1 MKGLSKM
8 KPAVR
13 YIAIFVAVLLFA
25 LRPGAKAQPIV
36 AHGYEFTFG
45 TDSTRWIDIDGVGTF
60 ENRYSYPQTVQ
71 LPFDFTMYNRTFSTI
86 SVYYNGDVLFGSMLD
101 QVSSDYVLFPYH
113 RDVYA
118 ICGFGADGVCF
129 SYGRWCS
136 PPDSAGNRVFVLQFR
151 MMNSPR
157 NIIFSTDSLLWQV
170 QMYEADN
177 SVTLV
182 YKKTDATIPQYIIGR
197 TGLQFGY
204 NRYVLVSPTHTPLY
218 NTVWTS
224 VQDYIAYMGWPGNN
238 RYYRFVPTDT
248 LCAPPAVEG
257 VSSSWQTPGTVQ
269 LRWHACN
276 RNMSY
281 QVEYGPEGFVPGSG
295 TTLAT
300 TDTSV
305 TLSGLVAGQSYDA
318 YVSADCSFTHSSS
331 PVKVQFQPPC
341 PPSQDN
347 QIAFH
352 DLYAAG
358 VTCYTGYTS
367 YPSWTVG
374 IVDSGPLSACSRHTV
389 HSNPL
394 ERDPWTGGRLYTIPD
409 GHCVSVRLGNWRI
422 GAEQESIAYTLHID
436 TNDFDLLVLRY
447 ALVEENPNHGL
458 QNNPQFEFDITDLHG
473 RRVGQC
479 YHGLFVS
486 GDLSGWQ
493 QGMDDV
499 LWRDWEAVGV
509 DLTPL
514 HGQTIRVTLSNRDC
528 AQTGHFG
535 YGYFTL
541 ESAHK
546 HFRSITCGEA
556 EENTFRAPE
565 GFSYRWYNANDTS
578 TTLSTADSL
587 HVNDT
592 GSFCC
597 HVTYQLS
604 SQQCGFVMSTYM
616 GPRYPVAAFSHESTD
631 SCVTLVRFLNHSF
644 IARDSSHTSRTS
656 YPCEQYLWDFGDGTT
671 SNEINPVHQFTADT
685 LQTVT
690 LYAMLA
696 DGACV
701 DSVSDTFYFDLPR
714 DTVFDTIC
722 AGQTYFFHGERIG
735 QPGRWTY
742 LDSCSGHVLYLHHW
756 PKYDIQIYDTI
767 TIGETYIFD
776 GKTFS
781 RPVLYTVQ
789 HTSVNGC
796 DSVVTL
802 HLSSREERSH
812 TVCETALPFMWEG
825 CTFAAAGTDTM
836 HVVSQAGTD
845 SIVILHLSVR
855 RQPVLQVTPEPICTE
870 RQGYLLPLCDT
881 LCYTVASAPHDS
893 LLPPAAMQGGTEF
906 DTLLL
911 QPATT
916 TEYWFTA
923 DYCDSVSCP
932 VTDTFLLEPIR
943 PVQARVAVEPS
954 YLTETV
960 RDLTAVDLSLNNTE
974 RQWFVNSVLLA
985 DSDSVLHYRAGEVWD
1000 SVRIM
1005 LVANNDFCT
1014 DTAWIAVPVRIQ
1026 NLWFPNVFTPDEPA
1040 NNLFR
1045 GYGTHV
1051 KDYELSVYTRWGDC
1065 IFRTKDINEGWDGT
1079 YFGVRSP
1086 VSAYLYVCN
1095 YSTMEGE
1102 PRTVYGT
1109 ITLLR

>member
-36 AHGYEFTFG
+36 AHGYEFTYG
-45 TDSTRWIDIDGVGTF
+45 IDSTVWIDLTGLALPEWGGAYPMTF
-60 ENRYSYPQTVQ
+60 Q
-71 LPFDFTMYNRTFSTI
+71 LPFDFTFYNRTLSYITI
-86 SVYYNGDVLFGSMLD
+86 NNNGTVLFGS
-101 QVSSDYVLFPYH
+101 SSHIGVEDTLPSNS
-113 RDVYA
+113 DVTG
-118 ICGFGADGVCF
+118 ICGLGTTSICDGI
-129 SYGRWCS
+129 SRWCS
-136 PPDSAGNRVFVLQFR
+136 PPDSAGYRTYVLQFH
-151 MMNSPR
+151 MLIYSNE
-157 NIIFSTDSLLWQV
+157 FSWQI
-170 QMYEADN
+170 QLSEEDN

-182 YKKTDATIPQYIIGR
+182 YRDISSNFIISGSVA
-197 TGLQFGY
+197 LQFG
-204 NRYVLVSPTHTPLY
+204 RGVFIAVSPEYTPLWG
-218 NTVWTS
+218 TVWTTI
-224 VQDYIAYMGWPGNN
+224 QDNISYVGWPGNN
-238 RYYRFVPTDT
+238 RYYRFVPVDT
-248 LCAPPAVEG
+248 VCPPPAVEG
-257 VSSSWQTPGTVQ
+257 VDGSWQTPGEVL
-269 LRWHACN
+269 LRWHRCD
-276 RNMSY
+276 RY
-281 QVEYGPEGFVPGSG
+281 GTFTVEYGTAGFTPGTG
-295 TTLAT
+295 TVMT
-300 TDTSV
+300 TVDTSMLL
-305 TLSGLVAGQSYDA
+305 TGLVSNQDYEA
-318 YVSADCSFTHSSS
+318 YVTAACSDSQSSS
-331 PVKVQFQPPC
+331 ASTGIFRSPC
-341 PPSQDN
+341 TPSPDN
-347 QIAFH
+347 QIPFY
-352 DLYAAG
+352 DLQAEG
-358 VTCYTGYTS
+358 VTCYTGRTQF
-367 YPSWTVG
+367 PSVHIG
-374 IVDSGPLSACSRHTV
+374 IVDSGSLSSFSRHTT
-389 HSNPL
+389 HSIPS
-394 ERDPWTGGRLYTIPD
+394 ERDPRTNYQLYTIPD
-409 GHCVSVRLGNWRI
+409 GHCVSVRLGNWRT
-422 GAEQESIAYTLHID
+422 GAEQEAITYTLHVD
-436 TNDFDLLVLRY
+436 TNDYDLLVLRY
-447 ALVEENPNHGL
+447 ALVEENPNHGV
-458 QNNPQFEFDITDLHG
+458 QNNPQFEFDITDTLGH
-473 RRVGQC
+473 RISDC

-486 GDLSGWQ
+486 GDFSGWQ
-493 QGMDDV
+493 QGIDDV

-528 AQTGHFG
+528 ALRGHFG
-535 YGYFTL
+535 YGYFTI

-546 HFRSITCGEA
+546 HFRSTSCGEVA
-556 EENTFRAPE
+556 ENTFRAPE
-565 GFSYRWYNANDTS
+565 GFSYRWYSAADITA
-578 TTLSTADSL
+578 TLSTADSL
-587 HVNDT
+587 HVTDT
-592 GSFCC
+592 GVYYCRVS
-597 HVTYQLS
+597 HQLS
-604 SQQCGFVMSTYM
+604 GQQCSFVMSTYM
-616 GPRYPVAAFSHESTD
+616 GPRYPFAAFTREDID
-631 SCVTLVRFLNHSF
+631 SCGTMVRFLNHSV
-644 IARDSSHTSRTS
+644 IARDSNRTSLTS

-671 SNEINPVHQFTADT
+671 STEPNPVHQFTTDI
-685 LQTVT
+685 LHTVT

-701 DSVSDTFYFDLPR
+701 DSVSDTFYLNLLNLPR
-714 DTVFDTIC
+714 DTIFDTVC
-722 AGQTYFFHGERIG
+722 AGQTYFFHGERIR
-735 QPGRWTY
+735 QPGRWSY

-767 TIGETYIFD
+767 TIGETYTFN

-802 HLSSREERSH
+802 HLSSREERSR

-825 CTFAAAGTDTM
+825 RTFASAGTDTM
-836 HVVSQAGTD
+836 HVMSQAGTD

-855 RQPVLQVTPEPICTE
+855 RQPVLQVTLEPICTD

-881 LCYTVASAPHDS
+881 LCYTVASAPPDS

-923 DYCDSVSCP
+923 DYCDTLSCP

-985 DSDSVLHYRAGEVWD
+985 DSDSVLHYRAGEEWD

-1014 DTAWIAVPVRIQ
+1014 DTAWIAVPSRIQ
-1026 NLWFPNVFTPDEPA
+1026 NLWFPNVFTPDEPT

-1079 YFGVRSP
+1079 CHGVRSP
-1086 VSAYLYVCN
+1086 ASAYPYVCR
-1095 YSTMEGE
+1095 YTTLEGE
-1102 PRTVYGT
+1102 PRRVYGT
-1109 ITLLR
+1109 VTLLR

>member
-224 VQDYIAYMGWPGNN
+224 VQDYIAYIGWPGNN

-300 TDTSV
+300 PDTSV

-631 SCVTLVRFLNHSF
+631 SCGTLVRFLNHSF

-722 AGQTYFFHGERIG
+722 AGRHYYFLGEDITR
-735 QPGRWTY
+735 PGCY
-742 LDSCSGHVLYLHHW
+742 SFLDGCGSHVLFLHHW
-756 PKYDIQIYDTI
+756 PRYELFVFDTI
-767 TIGETYIFD
+767 DVGETYSFNGMD
-776 GKTFS
+776 FNCPAVNKWVYQT
-781 RPVLYTVQ
+781 
-789 HTSVNGC
+789 VNGC
-796 DSVVTL
+796 DSTVSL
-802 HLSSREERSH
+802 HLCSREERYL
-812 TVCETALPFMWEG
+812 TVCENLLPYTWEG
-825 CTFAAAGTDTM
+825 RTFVSAGSDTV
-836 HVVSQAGTD
+836 HLVPKAGTD
-845 SIVILHLSVR
+845 SIIILHLAVRPRPVCTLDAEPWCNDSV
-855 RQPVLQVTPEPICTE
+855 
-870 RQGYLLPLCDT
+870 GYALPLSDT
-881 LCYTVASAPHDS
+881 LCYTVYSFPHDS
-893 LLPPAAMQGGTEF
+893 TLPPMPLQGGTAG
-906 DTLLL
+906 DTLRLHPSTATVYRFKIDYCDTFSCPLEDSLLL
-911 QPATT
+911 QPIPIVEAQLTVT
-916 TEYWFTA
+916 PSFLIEKERDITA
-923 DYCDSVSCP
+923 
-932 VTDTFLLEPIR
+932 I
-943 PVQARVAVEPS
+943 
-954 YLTETV
+954 
-960 RDLTAVDLSLNNTE
+960 DLSRNATA
-974 RQWFVNSVLLA
+974 RQWFVNSLPLA
-985 DSDSVLHYRAGEVWD
+985 ADDSVLHYRAADESD
-1000 SVRIM
+1000 SVCVV
-1005 LVANNDFCT
+1005 LAVNNDYCT
-1014 DTAWIAVPVRIQ
+1014 DTAAVCIPIKVQ
-1026 NLWFPNVFTPDEPA
+1026 NLWFPNVFTPDAPE

-1045 GYGTHV
+1045 GYGTNV
-1051 KDYELSVYTRWGDC
+1051 KDYVLKIYTRWGDC
-1065 IFRTKDINEGWDGT
+1065 IFSTKDINEGWDGT
-1079 YFGVRSP
+1079 YLGVRSP

-1095 YSTMEGE
+1095 YTTLEGE
-1102 PRTVYGT
+1102 PRTVSGT
-1109 ITLLR
+1109 VTLLR